1 MQLNLSNH
9 GWTANRDWTVKLNR
23 RVLRESGGD
32 MKLITK
38 SVIYLTVICK
48 LYVIYIL
55 EGVSLVMLMVKNP
68 PANAGDIRD
77 SGSIP
82 DLGRPPPEEGM
93 ATHSR
98 ILTWRI
104 PWTEEPGRLQPIG
117 LQRVGHYWKDLA
129 PRHTSFKSSKCVI
142 SLYTHTAFLEELV
155 VQHFPA
161 HYWGEG
167 ILSQSVMLSKLLSR
181 FCWLKIPY
189 QSNSYSSNVS
199 L

>member
-9 GWTANRDWTVKLNR
+9 GWTANRDWTVKLNK

-117 LQRVGHYWKDLA
+117 LQRVGHDWA
-129 PRHTSFKSSKCVI
+129 PVNACTRACPRKHFTRTRGSHM
-142 SLYTHTAFLEELV
+142 LLV
-155 VQHFPA
+155 RRQPR
-161 HYWGEG
+161 WG
-167 ILSQSVMLSKLLSR
+167 
-181 FCWLKIPY
+181 F
-189 QSNSYSSNVS
+189 
-199 L
+199 